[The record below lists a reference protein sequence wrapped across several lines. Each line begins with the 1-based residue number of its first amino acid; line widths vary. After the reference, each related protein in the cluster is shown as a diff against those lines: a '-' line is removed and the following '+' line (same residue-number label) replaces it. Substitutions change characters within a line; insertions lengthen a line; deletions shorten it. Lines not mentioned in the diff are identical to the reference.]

1 MDTVRFGRLT
11 RRTEEEGMLDP
22 VERMVKFVMGQ
33 KQEAVFVHARSVWAH
48 RLPALLPCLR
58 EVVEV
63 FHGGLDEASEEPV
76 ASVLVDPRHE
86 RCRLVIAFE
95 RRNVECEGILRIH
108 PDQHATETGASA
120 VFRCE
125 EDGIVYGFRYPFHS
139 VLRDVRPERFV
150 DLGDPSTVQAHQ
162 LGNAV
167 ADFLE
172 WASVGAGCGNRKMR
186 FWSPSA
192 SLGVP
197 RQPNHLGVVAA

>member
-1 MDTVRFGRLT
+1 MH
-11 RRTEEEGMLDP
+11 DP
-22 VERMVKFVMGQ
+22 VGRMVKFVMAQ
-33 KQEAVFVHARSVWAH
+33 KQQALFEHARSMWAH

-63 FHGGLDEASEEPV
+63 FHGGLDEASETPV
-76 ASVLVDPRHE
+76 ASVLVDPRHG
-86 RCRLVIAFE
+86 RCPLVIAFE
-95 RRNVECEGILRIH
+95 RRGVECDGILKMH
-108 PDQHATETGASA
+108 PDQPATEAGASA

-150 DLGDPSTVQAHQ
+150 DLGDPSSVQGHQ

-186 FWSPSA
+186 FWSPPA
-192 SLGVP
+192 SSGVP
-197 RQPNHLGVVAA
+197 RQPHHLGVVAA